1 MARLGAFCFP
11 GTGHINPM
19 TALARALQRRGHEV
33 VIYGIADC
41 EARVRAAGVE
51 FFQIGA
57 DDYPPGTLRKLD
69 ERLGELKGLATFRF
83 TVERVK
89 NTARTILRDGPDAV
103 RKSGVEALLVDEA
116 DMGGNVAEYLGL
128 PFVSIAMFPPL
139 VQDDRIPPFCFGWR
153 PGQDKLSRLRNQLG
167 FRLLSRVA
175 APIFKLVNDQRRAWG
190 LKPLKRSTDA
200 LSALAQ
206 IAQLPEALEFDV
218 LGKPTN
224 LHYTGPFVDAHQRPK
239 VDFPWERLD
248 RRPLVYASLGTL
260 QNGSESIF
268 RTIAE
273 GCGGLGVQLVI
284 SLGGGLDP
292 THLGVLAGDPIVV
305 RYAPQL
311 EIMKRAA
318 VVITHAG
325 LNTVLES
332 LAEGVPLVALPLGN
346 DQPGV
351 AARVAARGAGI
362 VIPQRKLTARKLRTA
377 VQTVLQDE
385 NYRQAAATLKSV
397 ISQADGLNRAADI
410 IERVLDIGAEK
421 PGAWQQTTAAESKH
435 TGRTGAFPRSLGP
448 FFAAFTLHARW
459 AHAAAAPAR

>member
-19 TALARALQRRGHEV
+19 TALARALQQRGHEV
-33 VIYGIADC
+33 VIFGIADC

-51 FFQIGA
+51 FCRIGEE
-57 DDYPPGTLRKLD
+57 DYPPGTLRRLD

-89 NTARTILRDGPDAV
+89 NTARMILRDGPEAV

-116 DMGGNVAEYLGL
+116 DLGGSVAEHLGL

-139 VQDDRIPPFCFGWR
+139 IQDDRIPPFCFGWAA
-153 PGQDKLSRLRNQLG
+153 GQDRLSRLRNEFG
-167 FRLLSRVA
+167 FRLLSKVA
-175 APIFKLVNDQRRAWG
+175 APVFKVVNKQRREWG
-190 LKPLKRSTDA
+190 LPPLKRSTDA
-200 LSALAQ
+200 LSNLAQ
-206 IAQLPEALEFDV
+206 IAQLPAALEFDV
-218 LGKPTN
+218 PGKPAI
-224 LHYTGPFVDAHQRPK
+224 LHYTGPFVDARQRPP

-248 RRPLVYASLGTL
+248 GRPLIYASLGTL
-260 QNGSESIF
+260 QNGSEAIF

-273 GCGGLGVQLVI
+273 GCAGLDAQLVI
-284 SLGGGLDP
+284 SLGGGLEP
-292 THLGVLAGDPIVV
+292 SRLGALAGDPVVV

-311 EIMKRAA
+311 EVVKRAA

-351 AARVAARGAGI
+351 AARVAARGAGV
-362 VIPQRKLTARKLRTA
+362 VIPQKRLSARKLRAA
-377 VQTVLQDE
+377 VQIVLQNE
-385 NYRQAAATLKSV
+385 NYRRAAVALKKA
-397 ISQADGLNRAADI
+397 IAEADGLNRAAGI
-410 IERVLDIGAEK
+410 IEDALGI
-421 PGAWQQTTAAESKH
+421 
-435 TGRTGAFPRSLGP
+435 RT
-448 FFAAFTLHARW
+448 ARW
-459 AHAAAAPAR
+459 NARMESMAAD